1 MKKFLILSGLIILNV
16 HNVAAQVSHAAW
28 NQLVKTYVS
37 ASGNVNYKGFDKTA
51 LNAYLQTLS
60 VNPPQSGWSADA
72 QKAYWI
78 NAYNAFTVSLILE
91 NYPVQSI
98 KDIGGVFKSPWDKP
112 FITIGVKNYT
122 LNQIE
127 HDILRKQFNDPRI
140 HFAIVCAS
148 RSCPVLRREA
158 FDASKLNG
166 QLDEQTKI
174 FLNDPSKNR
183 VNAGQISKIFDWFKS
198 DFTRNGTLTDF
209 INRYAD
215 SKMDPK
221 ISIQYLDYDWALNE

>member
-1 MKKFLILSGLIILNV
+1 MKKITIIMSMTLV
-16 HNVAAQVSHAAW
+16 SFHALAAQVSHVAW
-28 NQLVKTYVS
+28 DQLVKTYVS

-51 LNAYLQTLS
+51 LNDYLQTLS
-60 VNPPQSGWSADA
+60 ANPPQSGWSADA

-78 NAYNAFTVSLILE
+78 NAYNAFTVSLVLE
-91 NYPVQSI
+91 NYPLKSI
-98 KDIGGVFKSPWDKP
+98 KDIGGVFKSPWDKS
-112 FITIGVKNYT
+112 FITIGGKTYT

-158 FDASKLNG
+158 YEASALDR

-183 VNAGQISKIFDWFKS
+183 VSSGHVSKIFDWFKS
-198 DFTRNGTLTDF
+198 DFTKNGTVIDF
-209 INRYAD
+209 LNRYAD
-215 SKMDPK
+215 SKIDPK
-221 ISIQYLDYDWALNE
+221 TSIEFLDYDWSLNE

>member
-1 MKKFLILSGLIILNV
+1 MKKLFFIISLTVLSV
-16 HNVAAQVSHAAW
+16 YSAAAQVSHVAW
-28 NQLVKTYVS
+28 DQLVKTYVS

-51 LNAYLQTLS
+51 LNDYLQTLS
-60 VNPPQSGWSADA
+60 ANPPQSGWSADA

-78 NAYNAFTVSLILE
+78 NAYNAFTVSLVLE
-91 NYPVQSI
+91 NYPLKSI
-98 KDIGGVFKSPWDKP
+98 KDIGGVFKSPWDKS
-112 FITIGVKNYT
+112 FITIGGKTYT

-174 FLNDPSKNR
+174 FLNDPARNR
-183 VNAGQISKIFDWFKS
+183 LSSGQISKIFDWFKN
-198 DFTRNGTLTDF
+198 DFTQNGTLTDF
-209 INRYAD
+209 ISRYAD
-215 SKMDPK
+215 SKIDPK
-221 ISIQYLDYDWALNE
+221 TSIQYLDYDWALNE